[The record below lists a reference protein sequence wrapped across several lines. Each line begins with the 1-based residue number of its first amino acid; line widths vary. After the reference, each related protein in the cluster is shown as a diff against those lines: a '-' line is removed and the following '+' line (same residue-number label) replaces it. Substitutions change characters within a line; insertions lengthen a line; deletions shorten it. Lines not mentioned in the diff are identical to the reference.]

1 MMQRK
6 VGNTL
11 ETYRQDEH
19 GHLLEIV
26 HSSWGLFTVETR
38 DDRVHRKLKGFV
50 EGHLALADLKPFMK
64 YSRWFRGPHM
74 DWNDLLYEGYLAQS
88 NDTELEDDT
97 ALSAYF
103 HECWKR
109 SDYWETDA
117 EFILD
122 YLVEQLRR
130 RLPAWGR
137 VSWIQDRRTASPY
150 LQLDEG
156 YTLAMLERLLQ
167 GHHRPIDA

>member
-109 SDYWETDA
+109 SDYWSMAAFFSKGEC
-117 EFILD
+117 LMK
-122 YLVEQLRR
+122 L
-130 RLPAWGR
+130 GH
-137 VSWIQDRRTASPY
+137 
-150 LQLDEG
+150 LDEAAAIFTEG
-156 YTLAMLERLLQ
+156 QERFPEHASQFNEFLKRTRAFALT
-167 GHHRPIDA
+167 GRPA